1 MLNFTKQ
8 RVAFLLFIEID
19 IPPEL
24 RQRLPDRIYHAN
36 FIESMESS
44 VSSIVLPDWI
54 CNDSEFK
61 SLDLSRFVA
70 LESVNIGNNS
80 FSYVENFSIDGLQR
94 LQRLKI
100 GSNSFTQVKGNPK
113 HFSFYEAKSF
123 HVTNCESL
131 KSIEIRPFSFFDF
144 GGEFKLA
151 GLPSLRSL
159 TIGDVNS
166 ESFNFWVVS
175 FELRGFQ

>member
-1 MLNFTKQ
+1 M
-8 RVAFLLFIEID
+8 FIEID
-19 IPPEL
+19 IPPKL
-24 RQRLPDRIYHAN
+24 RQLLPNRIYHAD

-44 VSSIVLPDWI
+44 VSSIVLPNWI
-54 CNDSEFK
+54 CNDGEFK
-61 SLDLSRFVA
+61 SFDLSRFVA
-70 LESVNIGNNS
+70 LESVDIGNNS
-80 FSYVENFSIDGLQR
+80 FSYVENFTIDGLKR
-94 LQRLKI
+94 LRKLKI

-131 KSIEIRPFSFFDF
+131 KSIEIGPFSFFDF
-144 GGEFKLA
+144 GGEFELA

-159 TIGDVNS
+159 TIGDVKS

-175 FELRGFQ
+175 FEVRGFQ